1 MSEELVTLESAKF
14 QLRVLHDREDAHI
27 RLLIKAALKHIENFL
42 DKPLVDVC
50 IDGAL
55 PEDLQYAALLI
66 IGDLYNNRESQVVG
80 TIMTTNKTLENLMMS
95 YRKMGI

>member
-42 DKPLVDVC
+42 DKPLVEVC
-50 IDGAL
+50 VDGAL

-80 TIMTTNKTLENLMMS
+80 TIMTTNKTLENMMMS

>member
-14 QLRVLHDREDAHI
+14 QLRVLHNREDAHI

-50 IDGAL
+50 VDGVL

-66 IGDLYNNRESQVVG
+66 ITDMYENRAAQTEVNLYVNQSVE
-80 TIMTTNKTLENLMMS
+80 MYMLP